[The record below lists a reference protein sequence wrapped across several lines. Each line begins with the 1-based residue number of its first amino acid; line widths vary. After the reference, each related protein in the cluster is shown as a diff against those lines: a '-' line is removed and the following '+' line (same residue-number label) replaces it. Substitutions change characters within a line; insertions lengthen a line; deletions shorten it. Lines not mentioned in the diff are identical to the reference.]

1 MTVAGPDW
9 HAEWVAALDALELDV
24 SAAEALLTRDRIAR
38 DRPRSQ
44 PWRPPAGLGPL
55 PLDLRPR
62 ADGILNRQLAVAEA
76 LTVALA
82 ANHRQAEMLARVEAG
97 ASPRRPSYVDCAL

>member
-1 MTVAGPDW
+1 MTAGW
-9 HAEWVAALDALELDV
+9 HQAWTAALDELETDV
-24 SAAEALLTRDRIAR
+24 TRVEALLADEHRVRDL
-38 DRPRSQ
+38 PRAD
-44 PWRPPAGLGPL
+44 PWRPPQGLGPL